1 MQKIKNPLKKQ
12 VNTEIEIW
20 YKNSYFKMMQHSQQS
35 SVQLVNYIAN
45 YATNI
50 LKGFANLYSL
60 KNMMVKISKVHLF
73 TLDKKPYI
81 ET

>member
-1 MQKIKNPLKKQ
+1 MQIKKNPLKKQ

-50 LKGFANLYSL
+50 LKGFVN
-60 KNMMVKISKVHLF
+60 
-73 TLDKKPYI
+73 LDKV
-81 ET
+81 